1 MICLDMMTVAAVL
14 IVKNEEEMLARCLDS
29 VKGVDEIVICDT
41 GSTDKTVEIA
51 KKYTDQVVFRKWDD
65 SFAKARN
72 YAKSFAKSD
81 WILSIDADEILHDFS
96 KVKEAIALAEK
107 QKALAVS
114 VWMIASDNK
123 QKFRF
128 PRLFKN
134 VPQVQ
139 WERDIHNILTVNGVE
154 IGDVRITHTY
164 SPAHLNDKN
173 RAFRILQKVVRENPD
188 AMRETF
194 YLAREYFYRHDYE
207 KAVQL
212 FGLYVQ
218 RSRYLPE
225 KAEAFLQMAHS
236 YWEMHMPNDARDALV
251 QALIINP
258 HFKEAVKFMAI
269 LAGKGTGDERW
280 EHNAEQWEKMA
291 ETADN
296 RDVLF
301 ERRIA

>member
-1 MICLDMMTVAAVL
+1 MMTVAAVL
-14 IVKNEEEMLARCLDS
+14 IVKNEQEMLARCLDS

-51 KKYTDQVVFRKWDD
+51 KKYTDKVVFREWDD

-96 KVKEAIALAEK
+96 KVREAIELAEK
-107 QKALAVS
+107 FHYLAVS
-114 VWMIASDNK
+114 CWMIASDNK

-134 VPQVQ
+134 VPEVM
-139 WERDIHNILTVNGVE
+139 WERDIHNILTVNGEE

-164 SPAHLNDKN
+164 SPAHENDKD
-173 RAFRILQKVVRENPD
+173 RAFRILQKVVKENPD
-188 AMRETF
+188 ALRETF
-194 YLAREYFYRHDYE
+194 YLAREYFYRRDYE
-207 KAVQL
+207 KAVIY
-212 FGLYVQ
+212 FGKYVQ

-225 KAEAFLQMAHS
+225 KAEAFLQMSHA
-236 YWEMHMPNDARDALV
+236 YWEMRMPDDARDALV

-258 HFKEAVKFMAI
+258 NFKEAVKFMAV

-280 EHNAEQWEKMA
+280 EKNAKQWEKMA

-296 RDVLF
+296 TDVLF
-301 ERRIA
+301 ERQV